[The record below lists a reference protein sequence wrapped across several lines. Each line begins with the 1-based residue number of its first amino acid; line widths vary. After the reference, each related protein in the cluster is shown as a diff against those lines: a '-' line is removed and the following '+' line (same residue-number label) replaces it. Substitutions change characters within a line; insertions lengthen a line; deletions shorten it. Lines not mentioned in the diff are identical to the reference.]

1 MAALIYSII
10 ILTNRG
16 GADGA
21 QPGFSSKSSSD
32 LVLVPLQV
40 RTCAAAPRRTE
51 AFFNAQRLGQQEA
64 SRQERQHSQVRRFVG
79 GGTPDN
85 TCAARGALLP
95 RRQAPGSRSQSCDHL
110 T

>member
-64 SRQERQHSQVRRFVG
+64 SRQEMQHSQVRRSSAVAHRTTPVRLEALYSHG
-79 GGTPDN
+79 GRHRAPDPK
-85 TCAARGALLP
+85 AAI
-95 RRQAPGSRSQSCDHL
+95 